1 MKCVNVSAMC
11 NSTVMYRFIPQSG
24 VSGIHEC
31 NDYGITYLFHD
42 HRASA
47 NAYEQRDKLLALG
60 RASVE
65 WVMGRY
71 FTPDTVLRDRRRN

>member
-31 NDYGITYLFHD
+31 NDY
-42 HRASA
+42 
-47 NAYEQRDKLLALG
+47 EQRDKLLALG

-65 WVMGRY
+65 WVMGHY
-71 FTPDTVLRDRRRN
+71 FTPDTVLRDRRRK

>member
-11 NSTVMYRFIPQSG
+11 NSTVMYRLYWGSG
-24 VSGIHEC
+24 VVYTSV
-31 NDYGITYLFHD
+31 TTMVHD